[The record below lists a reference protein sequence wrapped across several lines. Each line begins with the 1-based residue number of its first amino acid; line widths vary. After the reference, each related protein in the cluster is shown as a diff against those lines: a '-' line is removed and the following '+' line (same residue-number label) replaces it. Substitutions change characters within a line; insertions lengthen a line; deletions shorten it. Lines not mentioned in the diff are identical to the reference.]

1 MVTVRRRIS
10 EFLPP
15 LSSPVRSGPLVTL
28 RSLSYQ
34 RREALSSSSFEKL
47 KAGFRVNFT
56 VNLFCISANEI
67 FMDLG
72 DGYPMPFAPVSS
84 WMWSGACGELSKQSS
99 KLQDRANSEYEV
111 HATVEKLR
119 KRGEFILC
127 LQVNQQHVGTY
138 RKLKAI
144 CWLATLTQKS
154 HERKCEVFRSW
165 GILIWRVSWIKQSVP
180 EHYTCTCNLSPWRSS
195 FISML
200 LALLTWSWHQQMC
213 CV

>member
-28 RSLSYQ
+28 RSLSHQ
-34 RREALSSSSFEKL
+34 RRGALSSSSFEKL

-72 DGYPMPFAPVSS
+72 DGYPMPFEPVSS

-99 KLQDRANSEYEV
+99 KLQDRANSECEV
-111 HATVEKLR
+111 QATVEKLKER
-119 KRGEFILC
+119 EGKLGKKKERNGFGAFC
-127 LQVNQQHVGTY
+127 VY
-138 RKLKAI
+138 R
-144 CWLATLTQKS
+144 WTN
-154 HERKCEVFRSW
+154 RM
-165 GILIWRVSWIKQSVP
+165 SVTR
-180 EHYTCTCNLSPWRSS
+180 H
-195 FISML
+195 I
-200 LALLTWSWHQQMC
+200 
-213 CV
+213 